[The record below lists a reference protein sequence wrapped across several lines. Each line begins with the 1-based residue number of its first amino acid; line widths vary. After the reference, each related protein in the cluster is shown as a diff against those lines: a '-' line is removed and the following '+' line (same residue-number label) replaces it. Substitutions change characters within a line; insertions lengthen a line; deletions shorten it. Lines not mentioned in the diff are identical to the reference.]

1 MDLSKN
7 FQHQEAAAKWYQH
20 WEKNGYFKSVP
31 DDRPAYTIV
40 MPPPNVTGVLHM
52 GHALNNSVQDALIRR
67 AKMNGFNTCWVPG
80 TDHASIATEAKV
92 VAMLREQGIDKNTLS
107 RADFLTHAWA
117 WKEKYGGIILEQL
130 RQLGCALDWDR
141 THFTMDTDYYAAVI
155 RVFNDLYERGFIY
168 RGVKM
173 INWDPKAQT
182 ALSDEEVIFKQT
194 QSNLY
199 HVRYKLDTPEE
210 AYITIATVRPETI
223 LGDTAIC
230 VHPDD
235 PRYAHLKGAHC
246 FVPLI
251 NRKIPII
258 FDDYID
264 MEFGTGAL
272 KVTPAHDIND
282 YNLGIKHKL
291 PVIDTINADGTMSEA
306 AQLFV
311 GEDRFV
317 VRKKIAAE
325 LEALGHLI
333 KTEPYSNQVG
343 YSERTDVVIEPRLS
357 MQWWCKMDELVKPAL
372 EAVLS
377 SNASIE
383 FVPSKYKNLYRH
395 WMENIKDWCISRQL
409 WWGHRIPA
417 WYLPDGTMIVAKNEA
432 ELLDKINDSHPALNI
447 NDLKQ
452 DEDCLDTWFSSWL
465 WPMEVFGWN
474 ADEQNKEL
482 QYYYPTQTLV
492 TAPEIIFFWV
502 ARMIMAGTN
511 YKQVIPFEKVYFTG
525 IVRDKMGRKMSK
537 SLGNSPDLLALI
549 DSFGTDAV
557 RFSVLISSP
566 AGNDLLYDEA
576 MLEQGRNFCNKMWNA
591 LKLTK
596 MWEAKLVDEPMDAT
610 HEFAIQWMEQQ
621 IIAARLVIDKYEEEF
636 KLSETLK
643 TIYSLIWDDFCSWYL
658 EWVKPAV
665 DKGFSKA
672 AYAKTLAIYESLL
685 QLLHP
690 YLPFITEEIYHAL
703 SDRAAGDDLMVR
715 QLPVIEQSTVNETII
730 QQGNHLKS
738 VITAIRDARNKN
750 NVKPKESIALYI
762 TSDQELVYT
771 SVLGLLAKQINAS
784 SIEMTKEPVAGG
796 ISLVVGVDKL
806 YVLLN
811 DTTID
816 TEAQKAQLEKDLQ
829 YFIGF
834 LQSVEKKLSNEKFV
848 QNAKPEVI
856 AMEQKKKAD
865 AMAKIKTIE
874 ESLKLL

>member
-1 MDLSKN
+1 
-7 FQHQEAAAKWYQH
+7 
-20 WEKNGYFKSVP
+20 
-31 DDRPAYTIV
+31 
-40 MPPPNVTGVLHM
+40 
-52 GHALNNSVQDALIRR
+52 
-67 AKMNGFNTCWVPG
+67 
-80 TDHASIATEAKV
+80 
-92 VAMLREQGIDKNTLS
+92 
-107 RADFLTHAWA
+107 
-117 WKEKYGGIILEQL
+117 
-130 RQLGCALDWDR
+130 
-141 THFTMDTDYYAAVI
+141 
-155 RVFNDLYERGFIY
+155 
-168 RGVKM
+168 
-173 INWDPKAQT
+173 
-182 ALSDEEVIFKQT
+182 
-194 QSNLY
+194 
-199 HVRYKLDTPEE
+199 
-210 AYITIATVRPETI
+210 
-223 LGDTAIC
+223 
-230 VHPDD
+230 
-235 PRYAHLKGAHC
+235 
-246 FVPLI
+246 
-251 NRKIPII
+251 
-258 FDDYID
+258 
-264 MEFGTGAL
+264 
-272 KVTPAHDIND
+272 
-282 YNLGIKHKL
+282 
-291 PVIDTINADGTMSEA
+291 MSEA

-317 VRKKIAAE
+317 VRKKIVAE
-325 LEALGHLI
+325 LEALGHLV
-333 KTEPYSNQVG
+333 KTEPYTNQVG

-377 SNASIE
+377 SDASIE

-409 WWGHRIPA
+409 WWGHRIAA
-417 WYLPDGTMIVAKNEA
+417 WYLPDGTMVVAKNET
-432 ELLDKINDSHPALNI
+432 ELLAKIKESHPGLTI

-474 ADEQNKEL
+474 ADEQNNEL

-511 YKQVIPFEKVYFTG
+511 YKQAIPFEKVYFTG
-525 IVRDKMGRKMSK
+525 IVRDKLGRKMSK

-549 DSFGTDAV
+549 DTFGTDAV

-610 HEFAIQWMEQQ
+610 NAFAIQWMEQQ
-621 IIAARLVIDKYEEEF
+621 IIAARMVIDKYEEEF

-658 EWVKPAV
+658 EWVKPAL
-665 DKGFSKA
+665 DKGFSKE
-672 AYAKTLAIYESLL
+672 AYAKTLTIYESLL

-703 SDRAAGDDLMVR
+703 NDRKIGDDLMVK
-715 QLPVIEQSTVNETII
+715 QLAPINNTTVNEAII
-730 QQGNHLKS
+730 EQGNQLKA

-762 TSDQELVYT
+762 TSDNEAVYSAVT
-771 SVLGLLAKQINAS
+771 SLLAKQVNAS
-784 SIEMTKEPVAGG
+784 SIEMTKQPVAGG
-796 ISLVVGVDKL
+796 ISIVVGVDKL
-806 YVLLN
+806 YVILI

-816 TEAQKAQLEKDLQ
+816 TVAQKAQLEKDLQ
-829 YFIGF
+829 YYIGF

-856 AMEQKKKAD
+856 AMEQKKQSD
-865 AMAKIKTIE
+865 ALAKIKTIE
-874 ESLKLL
+874 ESLQLL

>member
-67 AKMNGFNTCWVPG
+67 AKMKGFNTCWVPG

-117 WKEKYGGIILEQL
+117 WKEKYGGIILDQL

-155 RVFNDLYERGFIY
+155 RVFNDLYEKGFIY

-333 KTEPYSNQVG
+333 KTEPYANQVG

-432 ELLDKINDSHPALNI
+432 ELLDKIKDSHPALNI

-658 EWVKPAV
+658 EWVKPAL

-715 QLPVIEQSTVNETII
+715 QLPVIEQSTVNEAII

-856 AMEQKKKAD
+856 AMEQKKQAD

>member
-67 AKMNGFNTCWVPG
+67 AKMKGFNTCWVPG

-325 LEALGHLI
+325 LEALGHLV
-333 KTEPYSNQVG
+333 KTEPYANQVG

-432 ELLDKINDSHPALNI
+432 ELLDKIKDSHPALSI

-621 IIAARLVIDKYEEEF
+621 IIAARQVIDKYEEEF

-658 EWVKPAV
+658 EWVKPSV
-665 DKGFSKA
+665 DKGFPKT

-715 QLPVIEQSTVNETII
+715 QLPVIEQSTVNEAII

-796 ISLVVGVDKL
+796 ISIVVGVDKL

-816 TEAQKAQLEKDLQ
+816 TDAQKAQLEKDLQ

-856 AMEQKKKAD
+856 AMEQKKQAD